1 MLPKTLQRTL
11 RFEALAASWRPA
23 RRSFCSSLPTAS
35 APAPSASRPGPSRPV
50 KIVEVGPRDG
60 LQNEKTPLST
70 DLKVELIE
78 RLVGVGLNDIEAGS
92 FVSPKWVPQMATTA
106 DVLTHPTLAR
116 LREQNP
122 TLSLPCLVPN
132 DRGMHA
138 LASLMEQHPASPPLT
153 NEVALFVAASESF
166 SRANL
171 NKSVAEALAVQPP
184 IFEAAKQRGLKVRA
198 YVSVVLGCPF
208 EGYVDPREAA
218 RVAKALLDMGAYEV
232 SLGDT
237 IGVGVPQGWEDLLN
251 ECQKL
256 DITMDKLAAHCH
268 DTYGTAV
275 ANVLHCVSLG
285 VPTIDSSVAALGGCP
300 YSPGATGNVSTE
312 DVVYALHESGIPST
326 FLPDP
331 QPGSLLAWHRR
342 GAYGRARFE
351 ELCEVGEW
359 VSEAIGRQN
368 GSRVGKAVRGRK
380 QREEQQRAKSQAKL

>member
-1 MLPKTLQRTL
+1 MQTGRAVRL
-11 RFEALAASWRPA
+11 FA
-23 RRSFCSSLPTAS
+23 RAFSH
-35 APAPSASRPGPSRPV
+35 SASLARPTLAKPV

-70 DLKVELIE
+70 ELKVELIE
-78 RLVGVGLNDIEAGS
+78 RLVRVGLRDIEAGS

-106 DVLTHPTLAR
+106 DVLTSPTLAR
-116 LREQNP
+116 LRKEHGP
-122 TLSLPCLVPN
+122 SLSLPCLVPN

-138 LASLMEQHPASPPLT
+138 LSTLMNKHPTDHPLT
-153 NEVALFVAASESF
+153 NEIALFVAATEGF

-171 NKSVAEALAVQPP
+171 NKSVAESLAVQPP
-184 IFEAAKQRGLKVRA
+184 IFEAAKKRGLKVRA

-208 EGYVDPREAA
+208 DGYVEPRKVAQ
-218 RVAKALLDMGAYEV
+218 VAKELLDMGAYEV

-237 IGVGVPQGWEDLLN
+237 IGVGVPRGWEELLN
-251 ECQKL
+251 ECERAGVPV
-256 DITMDKLAAHCH
+256 DKLAAHCH

-285 VPTIDSSVAALGGCP
+285 IPTVDSSVAALGGCP

-312 DVVYALHESGIPST
+312 DVVYALHESGIPSN
-326 FLPDP
+326 FLPVP
-331 QPGSLLAWHRR
+331 QPGSLLAWHDR
-342 GAYGRARFE
+342 GLEGRTRFE

-359 VSEAIGRQN
+359 VSEAIGRTN

-380 QREEQQRAKSQAKL
+380 QREEAQRQKKAKL

>member
-1 MLPKTLQRTL
+1 MLQRSIQAL
-11 RFEALAASWRPA
+11 RVTDCASLRPLRPLARPLSQA
-23 RRSFCSSLPTAS
+23 
-35 APAPSASRPGPSRPV
+35 APLSRPTNARPV

-70 DLKVELIE
+70 ELKVELID
-78 RLVGVGLNDIEAGS
+78 RLARVGLNDIEAGS

-106 DVLTHPTLAR
+106 EVLTSPTLAR
-116 LREQNP
+116 LRAEKP
-122 TLSLPCLVPN
+122 SLSLPCLVPN

-138 LASLMEQHPASPPLT
+138 LSTLLDNHQEPLT
-153 NEVALFVAASESF
+153 NEVALFVAASEGF

-184 IFEAAKQRGLKVRA
+184 IFGAAKKRGLNVRA

-208 EGYVDPREAA
+208 EGYVDPKKAA
-218 RVAKALLDMGAYEV
+218 RVAKELLDMGAYQV

-237 IGVGVPQGWEDLLN
+237 IGVGVPRGWEELLN
-251 ECQKL
+251 ECERAGGLRLRYAQ
-256 DITMDKLAAHCH
+256 AHCH

-285 VPTIDSSVAALGGCP
+285 VPTVDSSVAALGGCP

-312 DVVYALHESGIPST
+312 DVVYALHESNIPS
-326 FLPDP
+326 
-331 QPGSLLAWHRR
+331 S
-342 GAYGRARFE
+342 ARFE

-359 VSEAIGRQN
+359 VSEAIGRAN

-380 QREEQQRAKSQAKL
+380 QREAQKKAKL

>member
-1 MLPKTLQRTL
+1 
-11 RFEALAASWRPA
+11 
-23 RRSFCSSLPTAS
+23 
-35 APAPSASRPGPSRPV
+35 
-50 KIVEVGPRDG
+50 
-60 LQNEKTPLST
+60 
-70 DLKVELIE
+70 
-78 RLVGVGLNDIEAGS
+78 
-92 FVSPKWVPQMATTA
+92 MATTA

-138 LASLMEQHPASPPLT
+138 LASLMEQYPASPPLT
-153 NEVALFVAASESF
+153 NEVALFVAASEGF

-208 EGYVDPREAA
+208 EGYVDPKEAA

-256 DITMDKLAAHCH
+256 NIPMDKLAVRS
-268 DTYGTAV
+268 G
-275 ANVLHCVSLG
+275 
-285 VPTIDSSVAALGGCP
+285 P
-300 YSPGATGNVSTE
+300 AT
-312 DVVYALHESGIPST
+312 L
-326 FLPDP
+326 
-331 QPGSLLAWHRR
+331 
-342 GAYGRARFE
+342 RA
-351 ELCEVGEW
+351 
-359 VSEAIGRQN
+359 
-368 GSRVGKAVRGRK
+368 
-380 QREEQQRAKSQAKL
+380 

>member
-1 MLPKTLQRTL
+1 MLK
-11 RFEALAASWRPA
+11 PA
-23 RRSFCSSLPTAS
+23 RVPNLRTFGTPCRQLSRS
-35 APAPSASRPGPSRPV
+35 APLLARPTPSTAGRPV

-70 DLKVELIE
+70 ELKVELID
-78 RLVGVGLNDIEAGS
+78 RLVCVGLADVEAGS

-106 DVLTHPTLAR
+106 DVLTSPTLAR
-116 LREQNP
+116 LRAEYP
-122 TLSLPCLVPN
+122 SLSLPCLVPN

-138 LASLMEQHPASPPLT
+138 LSTLLDQHPENPPLT
-153 NEVALFVAASESF
+153 NEIALFVAASEGF

-171 NKSVAEALAVQPP
+171 NKSVAESLAVQPP
-184 IFEAAKQRGLKVRA
+184 LFEAAQKRGLKVRA

-208 EGYVDPREAA
+208 EGYVDPKQAA
-218 RVAKALLDMGAYEV
+218 RVAKELLDMGAYEV

-237 IGVGVPQGWEDLLN
+237 IGVGVPRGWEELLN
-251 ECQKL
+251 ECERAGVPV
-256 DITMDKLAAHCH
+256 DKVAAHCH

-285 VPTIDSSVAALGGCP
+285 VPTVDSSVAALGGCP

-326 FLPDP
+326 FLPAP
-331 QPGSLLAWHRR
+331 EPGALLAWHDR
-342 GAYGRARFE
+342 GASVEGRTRFE
-351 ELCEVGEW
+351 RLCEVGEW
-359 VSEAIGRQN
+359 VSEAIGRTN

-380 QREEQQRAKSQAKL
+380 QRQEAQQRKAKL